1 MTVKTEKNILIAFL
15 LNLGFSVFEFFGG
28 ILTGSVAILSDAVHD
43 LGDAAG
49 IGVSWFL
56 ERKSKRSPD
65 GTYTYGYARFS
76 VLGSVFTC
84 GILLLGS
91 VGVIVSAI
99 GRLMNPV
106 PIHYD
111 GMILFA
117 IVGVAVNLAAAF
129 VTRRG
134 ESLNQ
139 KAVNLHMLEDVL
151 TWTVV
156 LAGAVVMRLTDL
168 TVIDPLVSVAVAVYI
183 FVHALGHLKEV
194 LNIFLEKVPDGLSVA
209 AVQTCVQEVEGVTDV
224 HHVHIRSIDGYTH
237 TASLHVV
244 TEGDPAAAKA
254 AVRATLNEMGIAHVT
269 VEVESAD
276 EVCGQPW
283 CGLTERETC
292 HEHGH
297 HHHHH

>member
-1 MTVKTEKNILIAFL
+1 MNTQRNILIAFL

-28 ILTGSVAILSDAVHD
+28 IFTGSVAILSDAVHD
-43 LGDAAG
+43 LGDALG

-56 ERKSKRSPD
+56 ERKSKRQADS
-65 GTYTYGYARFS
+65 TYTYGYARFS

-117 IVGVAVNLAAAF
+117 VVGVAVNLTAAF
-129 VTRRG
+129 VTREG

-151 TWTVV
+151 TWMVV
-156 LAGAVVMRLTDL
+156 LIGAVVMRFTDL
-168 TVIDPLVSVAVAVYI
+168 TVLDPLVSIAVAVYI
-183 FVHALGHLKEV
+183 FVHAIGHLRAAV
-194 LNIFLEKVPDGLSVA
+194 DIFLVKVPDGY
-209 AVQTCVQEVEGVTDV
+209 AVEDIKTRIEQMEGVQNA
-224 HHVHIRSIDGYTH
+224 HHIHIRSIDGYTH
-237 TASLHVV
+237 AASLHVASER
-244 TEGDPAAAKA
+244 TDAIA
-254 AVRATLNEMGIAHVT
+254 AVTAVLNEMGIPHVT
-269 VEVESAD
+269 VQVER
-276 EVCGQPW
+276 EVCPQTA
-283 CGLTERETC
+283 CGLVEC
-292 HEHGH
+292 HNHGH
-297 HHHHH
+297 HH